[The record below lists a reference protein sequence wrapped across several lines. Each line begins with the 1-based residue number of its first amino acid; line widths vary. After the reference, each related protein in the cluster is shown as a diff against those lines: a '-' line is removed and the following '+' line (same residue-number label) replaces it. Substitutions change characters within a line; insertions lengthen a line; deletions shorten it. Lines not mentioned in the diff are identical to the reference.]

1 LKVFKTHKNLYTRL
15 LCITDPKYEPHDQET
30 QSFGQFLPQTGVF
43 VEPNAITFG
52 FGAEILKKIKPIKT
66 YVIDHYV

>member
-43 VEPNAITFG
+43 RRTECYHLWI
-52 FGAEILKKIKPIKT
+52 
-66 YVIDHYV
+66 